1 MGVTSMPDA
10 RFTVE
15 VITGVPVVITPE
27 EIDITNAD
35 HLRIALLES
44 AGHGPGTLVVDM
56 TRTRF
61 CDTAGLHALV
71 GARKRAQAE
80 GGEVLL
86 VMPGAA
92 VSRILAVT
100 GLDRMFPSFASL
112 EEALAHIA
120 DTADDRTSP
129 GSPPG

>member
-1 MGVTSMPDA
+1 MPDA

-15 VITGVPVVITPE
+15 VISGVPVVITPE

-35 HLRIALLES
+35 HLRVALLES
-44 AGHGPGTLVVDM
+44 AGRGPGTLVVDM

-100 GLDRMFPSFASL
+100 GLDRVLPSFTSL
-112 EEALAHIA
+112 EDALTHI
-120 DTADDRTSP
+120 P
-129 GSPPG
+129 GKSG